1 MEKQQEFDEQSQL
14 VEQFLVAK
22 IIVFFS
28 SNAAITM
35 IK

>member
-14 VEQFLVAK
+14 LEQFLEAK

-28 SNAAITM
+28 SM
-35 IK
+35 PPLQW